1 MDLVPLLFFLFG
13 WARPSSSPH
22 CDIYITVTINPII

>member
-1 MDLVPLLFFLFG
+1 MAISWQIKNKSGGVG

-22 CDIYITVTINPII
+22 CDIYVTCCV